1 MITVPNMILKM
12 ALLVP
17 WAQNTAVKAKPRLT
31 VRGWNIYLLVNIDSK
46 QILLKT
52 DHIGFYEL
60 TRQNYSHDDLPG
72 LEANLI
78 ITQGTLYNAQCWQQK
93 TKWHWSSVQ
102 RSIFL
107 FAKDLLKSL
116 QFLQIVTA
124 VGKVNMSIGVS
135 NYLQKK
141 FNLNFWTLQF
151 FLGSCY
157 ELHHEHQTFTSAQ
170 SACQDAG
177 GNLISIIDRYV
188 IISKFGP

>member
-1 MITVPNMILKM
+1 MILNM
-12 ALLVP
+12 TLLVR
-17 WAQNTAVKAKPRLT
+17 WAQNTAVKAKPSLT
-31 VRGWNIYLLVNIDSK
+31 VRGWNRDIWVKIDLK
-46 QILLKT
+46 QILIKT

-78 ITQGTLYNAQCWQQK
+78 ITQGTLYNVQCWQRK

-124 VGKVNMSIGVS
+124 VGKGNMSIGVS

-141 FNLNFWTLQF
+141 IEFEFLNLSIY

-157 ELHHEHQTFTSAQ
+157 ELHHEHRTFTSAQ

-188 IISKFGP
+188 ICNNI